1 MKWIQ
6 VELIVYLKIYV
17 VENQHGFFSR
27 KLRAGK
33 RRTYFF
39 DVRST
44 KQGDYFVTIT
54 ESKRRFDRPGYD
66 SHKIF
71 LYKEDFK
78 KFAESLDETITHIKT
93 ELNPDF
99 DYDAYDREV
108 YQQRAAE
115 EQEEGNDED
124 DYRERKEPSKS
135 HNKPK
140 PKPKTS
146 VNSIR
151 DRDVSVEDKLK
162 NDAVLHRETK
172 TSLVDK
178 EDLDLNKDDAMEW

>member
-1 MKWIQ
+1 M
-6 VELIVYLKIYV
+6 
-17 VENQHGFFSR
+17 ENQQGFFSR

-71 LYKEDFK
+71 LYKEDFT
-78 KFAESLDETITHIKT
+78 KFGEALTETINHIKT

-99 DYDAYDREV
+99 DYDAYDRET
-108 YQQRAAE
+108 YQAQVEENGNNQEQRDHGAPIE
-115 EQEEGNDED
+115 KKKPTRPNKDLMSSNPILD
-124 DYRERKEPSKS
+124 KEPTKS
-135 HNKPK
+135 ILDDKPDEA
-140 PKPKTS
+140 PS
-146 VNSIR
+146 S
-151 DRDVSVEDKLK
+151 DE
-162 NDAVLHRETK
+162 
-172 TSLVDK
+172 
-178 EDLDLNKDDAMEW
+178 AMEW

>member
-1 MKWIQ
+1 M
-6 VELIVYLKIYV
+6 
-17 VENQHGFFSR
+17 ENQEGFFSR

-78 KFAESLDETITHIKT
+78 KFAEALNETLDHIKT

-99 DYDAYDREV
+99 DYDSYDRET
-108 YQQRAAE
+108 YY
-115 EQEEGNDED
+115 EQNADNNGVSNEKISTE
-124 DYRERKEPSKS
+124 S
-135 HNKPK
+135 KPK
-140 PKPKTS
+140 AKD
-146 VNSIR
+146 VN
-151 DRDVSVEDKLK
+151 
-162 NDAVLHRETK
+162 
-172 TSLVDK
+172 
-178 EDLDLNKDDAMEW
+178 DDDFNPNANNNNAMEW

>member
-1 MKWIQ
+1 M
-6 VELIVYLKIYV
+6 
-17 VENQHGFFSR
+17 ENQEGFFSR

-78 KFAESLDETITHIKT
+78 KFAEALNETLDHIKT

-99 DYDAYDREV
+99 DYDSYDRET
-108 YQQRAAE
+108 YY
-115 EQEEGNDED
+115 EQNADNNGTTNE
-124 DYRERKEPSKS
+124 
-135 HNKPK
+135 
-140 PKPKTS
+140 KTS
-146 VNSIR
+146 TEKKPDVKDVN
-151 DRDVSVEDKLK
+151 
-162 NDAVLHRETK
+162 
-172 TSLVDK
+172 
-178 EDLDLNKDDAMEW
+178 DDDFNPNANNNNAMEW

>member
-1 MKWIQ
+1 
-6 VELIVYLKIYV
+6 LGSDLFIVYLKLYV
-17 VENQHGFFSR
+17 VENQQGFFSR

-71 LYKEDFK
+71 LYKEDFT
-78 KFAESLDETITHIKT
+78 KFGEALQETLHHIKT

-99 DYDAYDREV
+99 DYDAYDRET
-108 YQQRAAE
+108 YQAQVDE
-115 EQEEGNDED
+115 FDED
-124 DYRERKEPSKS
+124 DDFEKPAKLYKKEEQIHTAPKS
-135 HNKPK
+135 L
-140 PKPKTS
+140 
-146 VNSIR
+146 I
-151 DRDVSVEDKLK
+151 EDKS
-162 NDAVLHRETK
+162 DI
-172 TSLVDK
+172 SLNE
-178 EDLDLNKDDAMEW
+178 EDVMEW

>member
-1 MKWIQ
+1 M
-6 VELIVYLKIYV
+6 
-17 VENQHGFFSR
+17 ENQHGFFSR

-78 KFAESLDETITHIKT
+78 KFSECLDETITHIKT
-93 ELNPDF
+93 ELNPEF

-108 YQQRAAE
+108 YQQRALE
-115 EQEEGNDED
+115 EQEEDNDGEEF
-124 DYRERKEPSKS
+124 REKKTPQKQKSKQ
-135 HNKPK
+135 NKPK
-140 PKPKTS
+140 TKQNTS
-146 VNSIR
+146 VNSMR
-151 DRDVSVEDKLK
+151 DQEISVEDKLK

-172 TSLVDK
+172 SDLVDK
-178 EDLDLNKDDAMEW
+178 NDLDLNKDDAMEW